1 MQARAPQRIKGV
13 GTVAQLKS
21 DHQGFT
27 QVRRERRHTGI
38 RAGEHVV
45 NVVITGREQLKA
57 LPQIGACNA
66 VASADLDRG
75 RPQWGHGHPPF
86 QAAPSDSTH
95 SSPLL
100 SKRHS
105 LKRLRVGCYITNKL
119 TKPIQGPVIHVRAD
133 FC

>member
-1 MQARAPQRIKGV
+1 M
-13 GTVAQLKS
+13 
-21 DHQGFT
+21 
-27 QVRRERRHTGI
+27 GI
-38 RAGEHVV
+38 RSGEHVV
-45 NVVITGREQLKA
+45 NVAIKDKEQLEA
-57 LPQIGACNA
+57 LPQIRAFKA
-66 VASADLDRG
+66 SASADLVRG
-75 RPQWGHGHPPF
+75 LPQWGHGHPPF

-105 LKRLRVGCYITNKL
+105 LKRLRVGCYTTNKL